1 MPAWLE
7 EVPLVMAY
15 RVAKLLATKSYLPRT
30 ASLPAT
36 FMRGGTSNG
45 LLIHRH
51 HLPADPKSWQPILSS
66 CMGSPDHYGRQLNG
80 MGSGLSSTSKV
91 VVVSK
96 SERVGIDVDY
106 TFIQVGI
113 KNGELDMAGNC
124 GNMSA
129 AVGPFA
135 VDEGLIEPNP
145 NPRNHNNNNDDGN
158 VTVKMFNTNTSKT
171 IHATFPITT
180 QTTNQSNKSGTLKHD
195 PIGSY
200 AISGVPSTGSLITL
214 SFLNPGGATTGKTL
228 PTGNPIDTLTLP
240 NGSEIEATLT
250 DIANPGIFVRASD
263 LNIPRDISS
272 ATLSEDVEVM
282 DRLDTIRRAGARKM
296 GLDPDVQSVPKIVL
310 LSPPSAEEVGEGVN
324 IVCRALSM
332 GQPHRAV
339 PLTLA
344 LNLGVS
350 CGLEGT
356 LGNQLAVGVEG
367 GKKGKGRV
375 VIAHPSGHVEVGFTK
390 GEKDGEVQSVEM
402 GRTGRVLMKGEV
414 FYEV

>member
-1 MPAWLE
+1 
-7 EVPLVMAY
+7 MAY

-66 CMGSPDHYGRQLNG
+66 YHYGRQLNG
-80 MGSGLSSTSKV
+80 MGSGSSSTSKV

-96 SERVGIDVDY
+96 SERVGVDVDY
-106 TFIQVGI
+106 TFVQVGI

-135 VDEGLIEPNP
+135 VNEGLIEPNP
-145 NPRNHNNNNDDGN
+145 NPRNHNDNNDDDN

-171 IHATFPITT
+171 IHSTFLTT
-180 QTTNQSNKSGTLKHD
+180 QTTNKTSNQSQKLKFD

-214 SFLNPGGATTGKTL
+214 SFLHPGGATTGRTL
-228 PTGNPIDTLTLP
+228 PTSHPIDTLTLP
-240 NGSEIEATLT
+240 DGSEVQATLS
-250 DIANPGIFVRASD
+250 DIANPGVFIRASD
-263 LNIPRDISS
+263 LNIPHDISPS
-272 ATLSEDVEVM
+272 ALSSDKGSM
-282 DRLDTIRRAGARKM
+282 ARLETIRRAGAQKM
-296 GLDPDVQSVPKIVL
+296 GLNPEIQSVPKIVL
-310 LSPPSAEEVGEGVN
+310 LSPPSTEEVGEGVD

-350 CGLEGT
+350 CGIEDT
-356 LGNQLAVGVEG
+356 LGNLLAVNVEG
-367 GKKGKGRV
+367 GKGKGAGTGKGSV
-375 VIAHPSGHVEVGFTK
+375 IIAHPSGTVEVGFTR
-390 GEKDGEVQSVEM
+390 GEDGEVQSVEM
-402 GRTGRVLMKGEV
+402 GRTGRVLMRGEV
-414 FYEV
+414 EYLV